1 MAEAAGS
8 LLEYRE
14 PPTLDSDGEATKP
27 PPRRCLS
34 VRKQRKGIPMKVPER
49 LITED
54 EDSLR
59 RHRCVFCG
67 RRFRK
72 IARHLQRAHAGE
84 TRGAPGRARGS
95 RDWVL
100 RDRGDARTPPPP
112 PPECGPCWSGPAPPG
127 RHQKSGSRQRGT
139 LYTAREEEQPQQE
152 EERPAAGRR
161 SVKEGGQGEDRQTSS
176 SLQQRQERARQALL
190 DPQQRL
196 STGLAETWRSLC
208 HSSLALLILFNRRRD
223 CEVSKLRVSS
233 YCQRRRVESEA
244 TEERQALMGQELSL
258 LDRERPLCDRSRRK
272 VLGVSAA
279 AAPPAGREEDLAL
292 EAALSPFERE
302 VLCDL
307 TRAKVQGKR
316 GKLVPLLLTAEMES
330 SLDLLLST
338 RDQVGVS
345 PENPYVFARPF
356 HSAATPLRGG
366 DLLRLLA
373 RSCGARRPQSLTCTR
388 LRRQVAI
395 LSQLLSLC
403 GRAQRSRLEGYLRRE
418 YHVTQDCTRLQEDP
432 GLMGRV
438 ARVVL
443 AGEKDG
449 LMFKGMTLEQICLEL
464 DVLSENSADALS
476 EDEQEQEE
484 EEEEVTRKQKRASS
498 SSSQKPLPSPALPQS
513 QQRQRRPPRAPPSLQ
528 MTSPSPSPSPSARNS
543 NKRSGAQPRQGAV
556 MGEDVITQVPGLVT
570 GTEGQSVTLNC
581 TEHAT
586 GLGAVRWSRDTGG
599 GRQPFFSTGGDIR
612 NPRVS
617 FILENHLTDRS
628 IRIDNLTLG
637 DSGVYY
643 CDKYRTDPSRGIAI
657 PGPGVTL
664 TVTVRLH
671 SPELQGPSA
680 GRVVVPGSI
689 TLNCSVTGPQGT
701 VLSWRKNSDRI
712 KEEPKGQLSSVLTL
726 DITAE
731 DIRNN
736 ITFAPLP
743 KISKAASV
751 NHTVTL
757 TCSVQGYYPMNIS
770 ITWSHQGGAAEL
782 KDNPLHDGTFSA
794 ERNLSLTLQEKD
806 RLTVNCT
813 AEVLGLN
820 SPKMT
825 QFVLDTQESSS
836 TDSPSESE
844 TQPSVIV
851 VSVVTVGVILVLL
864 VAMVV
869 WRCSHHQKTVGGKQ
883 PEGTARGTGVTP
895 EEVTYAG
902 LDQSRLN
909 QGRRKRKDDAT
920 QYQET
925 EYASVNIRK

>member
-54 EDSLR
+54 EDSLSEHSDAYSSTQCVRGLYPEAVGVQDTPLPPGELPYYLPDPLSSDMCVPELVEEDVGLMVQGGLYRTPNCRVREVHCGSQARLCVFAIRDIAKGEEITVDYGLGDWSSSLNFHSMVSPVGYDCGSDLDNDLKKDGPVRGVAQYLPSWSLSPSSSTSHSEHSAADVDDEDTGDTPDPPAPPAPARRAPSSR

-100 RDRGDARTPPPP
+100 RDRGDTHTPPPP
-112 PPECGPCWSGPAPPG
+112 PPECGPCWSGPTPPG
-127 RHQKSGSRQRGT
+127 RHQRSSSSSRQRGP

-161 SVKEGGQGEDRQTSS
+161 SVKEGGQGQDRQTSS
-176 SLQQRQERARQALL
+176 SVLPRSDAVSDLKDLGEPCSPPSSPSLCSAPQGSKPHVLPLLSDLSSLHAQLQQRQERARQALL

-233 YCQRRRVESEA
+233 YCQRRRAESEA
-244 TEERQALMGQELSL
+244 TEERQAPMGQELSL

-316 GKLVPLLLTAEMES
+316 GKVVPLLLTAEMES

-345 PENPYVFARPF
+345 PDNPYVFARPF

-498 SSSQKPLPSPALPQS
+498 SSSQKPLPSAALPQS

-528 MTSPSPSPSPSARNS
+528 MTSPSPSPSARNS
-543 NKRSGAQPRQGAV
+543 SKRTGAQPRQGKRGVLKRPWSEAERRAV
-556 MGEDVITQVPGLVT
+556 EEHLEKNIRLLRVPAKAECERCLAHCP
-570 GTEGQSVTLNC
+570 L
-581 TEHAT
+581 
-586 GLGAVRWSRDTGG
+586 LGANSRDW
-599 GRQPFFSTGGDIR
+599 RAVKFYVHNRIQLIKR
-612 NPRVS
+612 
-617 FILENHLTDRS
+617 HLQRS
-628 IRIDNLTLG
+628 G
-637 DSGVYY
+637 
-643 CDKYRTDPSRGIAI
+643 
-657 PGPGVTL
+657 
-664 TVTVRLH
+664 
-671 SPELQGPSA
+671 
-680 GRVVVPGSI
+680 
-689 TLNCSVTGPQGT
+689 
-701 VLSWRKNSDRI
+701 
-712 KEEPKGQLSSVLTL
+712 
-726 DITAE
+726 
-731 DIRNN
+731 
-736 ITFAPLP
+736 
-743 KISKAASV
+743 
-751 NHTVTL
+751 
-757 TCSVQGYYPMNIS
+757 
-770 ITWSHQGGAAEL
+770 L
-782 KDNPLHDGTFSA
+782 KS
-794 ERNLSLTLQEKD
+794 
-806 RLTVNCT
+806 
-813 AEVLGLN
+813 
-820 SPKMT
+820 
-825 QFVLDTQESSS
+825 
-836 TDSPSESE
+836 
-844 TQPSVIV
+844 
-851 VSVVTVGVILVLL
+851 
-864 VAMVV
+864 
-869 WRCSHHQKTVGGKQ
+869 
-883 PEGTARGTGVTP
+883 
-895 EEVTYAG
+895 
-902 LDQSRLN
+902 
-909 QGRRKRKDDAT
+909 
-920 QYQET
+920 
-925 EYASVNIRK
+925 